1 MKNTAEPIIFFEEKH
16 STSIEDVKREG
27 DCPLSIP
34 YLKKGD
40 SNIYLGQFLV
50 KEEDISELVAV
61 KVEEAKDE
69 SSSSRRC
76 D

>member
-1 MKNTAEPIIFFEEKH
+1 MIFFEEKH
-16 STSIEDVKREG
+16 STNIEDVNREG

-40 SNIYLGQFLV
+40 SNIYLEQFLV
-50 KEEDISELVAV
+50 KEEDIPELVTP
-61 KVEEAKDE
+61 KLEEVKDE